1 MSHRSVFKSAS
12 SAPPSKSARELRIE
26 KFDADKT
33 AFNSAL
39 QAAKKVDPSS
49 LEIAPV
55 PGPDSAI
62 SDETFLS
69 NLERLPASAPVQRD
83 DFADRGLHIDAPVK
97 PTDSPLVSQFV
108 RVATRDF
115 VPRLDLGDAL
125 TLSARIL
132 DEEDPIV
139 VSSSTP
145 VRQIGEISLVSAQ
158 MPKSAIF
165 VPEILPSL
173 TAPPLTSAILDQ
185 IQLSAT
191 RSVLASPLLPLT
203 SPRLTAT
210 SGKILT
216 SPKRLNAVKSSLL
229 SPRKTATS
237 GKVLT
242 SPRRLRVVKTS
253 DG

>member
-62 SDETFLS
+62 SDEIFLS

-115 VPRLDLGDAL
+115 VPRLDLGDAS

-173 TAPPLTSAILDQ
+173 TAPPLTSAILDR
-185 IQLSAT
+185 IQVTAT
-191 RSVLASPLLPLT
+191 RSVLASPLLPFT

-210 SGKILT
+210 I
-216 SPKRLNAVKSSLL
+216 
-229 SPRKTATS
+229 
-237 GKVLT
+237 
-242 SPRRLRVVKTS
+242 
-253 DG
+253 